1 MRGLPHRMCSRSLLT
16 RAAPNTL
23 AHFCTCAGLRLRLDN
38 LISDLPKCLRQSCGT
53 TRRIFQALPAS
64 FGVTVLCWPTE
75 YYSDVKFGP
84 EVGTRMKKRKSAAE
98 KVSNWSVD
106 VFRPNQAELSQMAEG
121 VGFEPTVG
129 YQPTTVFKTAALS
142 RSAIPPNLCPSRS
155 RGAARGVAARIQPDN
170 RISALLPALVL
181 GQAQFIP
188 RRNKARVVGL

>member
-1 MRGLPHRMCSRSLLT
+1 MLDRVRLGLIT
-16 RAAPNTL
+16 VT
-23 AHFCTCAGLRLRLDN
+23 
-38 LISDLPKCLRQSCGT
+38 QT
-53 TRRIFQALPAS
+53 T
-64 FGVTVLCWPTE
+64 
-75 YYSDVKFGP
+75 
-84 EVGTRMKKRKSAAE
+84 GTRQGKSGPKSQFMWALGTDAQLE
-98 KVSNWSVD
+98 AD
-106 VFRPNQAELSQMAEG
+106 HGQMAEG